1 MLALGLTDGDPEAL
15 GLTEAEGLTDGLSL
29 ADGLMEADGL
39 ILADGDIEADGL
51 ELGGV
56 LSSARTLSTSS
67 WRITPVPSSCRI

>member
-56 LSSARTLSTSS
+56 LSAARILPPSA
-67 WRITPVPSSCRI
+67 WRITSESAACSI